1 MHANDMDI
9 CIYESST
16 QLIYSAVNTELRM
29 LVLLRYYC
37 STMQED
43 LTLTMSYIHFS
54 LQFGF
59 DFDRSQLKL
68 DWGILKKRRDA
79 YVQRLN
85 GIYDRMLA
93 GNKVDIIRGE
103 AKFAAPNA
111 VTVEGKG
118 VKHFQFKR
126 TCIT

>member
-1 MHANDMDI
+1 MNI
-9 CIYESST
+9 CMYEST
-16 QLIYSAVNTELRM
+16 IEQLIYSSCKYEIEDACTTV
-29 LVLLRYYC
+29 LRYYC

-43 LTLTMSYIHFS
+43 LALTMSYIHFS

-68 DWGILKKRRDA
+68 DWGLLKKRRDA

-111 VTVEGKG
+111 VTVGGKG
-118 VKHFQFKR
+118 VKHF
-126 TCIT
+126 